1 MRALV
6 LVALCACEPPP
17 QDDCVRHLVD
27 VNGALNGNFAGGTG
41 GGTGGG
47 PPLNPAVLGAAG
59 VFVTLTFFAPLTS
72 CVSDTVFIDP
82 VVNDPDGFSAPAMQQ
97 GALEQSVFS
106 SVKAN
111 VTFTPTRPGLHTVK
125 VAFEPSLGVRSRF
138 VEVVADGVSGQV
150 IRVPIPAG
158 ANRSPGIWPLGDD
171 TVASEVRSV
180 DDITISSTAGTLAH
194 FRGTQLVVAG
204 QVLWSIDPLTSTLER
219 RVFEDG
225 GLRLTHSVIGFPA
238 IPTPAL
244 QEPDFALRYRTSG
257 RLSGVSISPD
267 GGLRVNDHS
276 YDARVDPPL
285 AYFGGDGWVRRWSL
299 EDCAFS
305 TCSNFDDL
313 AAVDAQ
319 FVWRHSA
326 ARGLTGFARPTNLVD
341 SPRLLAHT
349 PEALSSP
356 AAAFERLPLWL
367 RTQSEDWKVLVT
379 TTDAGLQFTG
389 WPRSQV
395 LRVGR
400 EHVLLTDG
408 DPGFVRVF
416 RK

>member
-1 MRALV
+1 MLV
-6 LVALCACEPPP
+6 VLCACEPPP
-17 QDDCVRHLVD
+17 QDDCLRRLVD
-27 VNGALNGNFAGGTG
+27 VNGALIGGSAGGTG

-47 PPLNPAVLGAAG
+47 PLLDPAVLGTVG
-59 VFVTLTFFAPLTS
+59 VPVTLTFFAPLTS
-72 CVSDTVFIDP
+72 CVSDALRLDA
-82 VVNDPDGFSAPAMQQ
+82 VVNDPDAFSTPAVPP
-97 GALEQSVFS
+97 GALEQSIFS

-138 VEVVADGVSGQV
+138 VEVVADGLSGQV

-180 DDITISSTAGTLAH
+180 DDITISSTAGTLTH

-225 GLRLTHSVIGFPA
+225 GVRLTHSVPGFPA

-257 RLSGVSISPD
+257 RLSSVSVWPD

-276 YDARVDPPL
+276 YDARVVPPL
-285 AYFGGDGWVRRWSL
+285 AYFGGDGWVMRWSL
-299 EDCAFS
+299 EDCAFG
-305 TCSNFDDL
+305 TCSNLGDL
-313 AAVDAQ
+313 AALDAQ
-319 FVWRHSA
+319 FVWRHSPPG
-326 ARGLTGFARPTNLVD
+326 GLRGFARPTNLVD
-341 SPRLLAHT
+341 SPLLLAHT
-349 PEALSSP
+349 PDALSSP
-356 AAAFERLPLWL
+356 LAAFERLPLWL

-379 TTDAGLQFTG
+379 ATDAGFQFTG
-389 WPRSQV
+389 WPRSEV

-400 EHVLLTDG
+400 EHVLLTDE
-408 DPGFVRVF
+408 DPGFVRVV
-416 RK
+416 RQ